1 MDMFLMIVIAILV
14 GSAGQLFLKQGMIQV
29 GSLQIQGLVEIGM
42 LAWRVFST
50 PLVIL
55 GLACYGVGTLVWLGV
70 LSRLDLSFAY
80 PMLAL
85 SYVLIPIMAR
95 VFLEEKI
102 PVARWVGIGI
112 IVVGVGIVAKSG

>member
-1 MDMFLMIVIAILV
+1 MDTFLMIVIAILV
-14 GSAGQLFLKQGMIQV
+14 SSAGQLFLKQGMARV
-29 GSLQIQGLVEIGM
+29 GPLEAQSLLGVAT

-55 GLACYGVGTLVWLGV
+55 GLVCYGVGTLVWLVV

-85 SYVLIPIMAR
+85 SYVLVPLMAQ
-95 VFLEEKI
+95 VCLGEKI
-102 PVARWVGIGI
+102 PIARWAGIGI
-112 IVVGVGIVAKSG
+112 IVIGVGIVAKSG

>member
-1 MDMFLMIVIAILV
+1 MDMFLMIVISILV

-29 GSLQIQGLVEIGM
+29 GSLQIQSLVEIGT

-70 LSRLDLSFAY
+70 LSRLDLGFAY

-85 SYVLIPIMAR
+85 SYVLVPLMAQ
-95 VFLEEKI
+95 VFLGEKI
-102 PVARWVGIGI
+102 PIARLVGIGI

>member
-14 GSAGQLFLKQGMIQV
+14 SSAGQLFLKQGMARV
-29 GSLQIQGLVEIGM
+29 GPLEAQSLLGVAT

-55 GLACYGVGTLVWLGV
+55 GLVCYGVGTLVWLVV

-85 SYVLIPIMAR
+85 SYVLVPLMAQ
-95 VFLEEKI
+95 VCLGEKI
-102 PVARWVGIGI
+102 PIARWAGIGI
-112 IVVGVGIVAKSG
+112 IVIGVGIVAKSG